1 MTDMIPSWDAAVWI
15 NVATSVSVAI
25 CVATWIVMGWVRRG
39 RLNTVHDAERYA
51 ITFVLLG
58 LIAFFLSR
66 AMDVGRAGMTIA
78 TPWLLGAGVFLSL
91 SSIACTVIV
100 LMKHD
105 DYGVLRQPEWKP
117 DQEERRNLAIPGRRI
132 TDFERK

>member
-1 MTDMIPSWDAAVWI
+1 MIDHIPNWDTAVWI
-15 NVATSVSVAI
+15 NIATSVSVAI

-39 RLNTVHDAERYA
+39 RLNTVHDAERDSS
-51 ITFVLLG
+51 TFVLLG

-105 DYGVLRQPEWKP
+105 DYGVLRQPEWKNGDP
-117 DQEERRNLAIPGRRI
+117 ERRTGPADRRKV
-132 TDFERK
+132 TQ